1 MNLHG
6 NEKEFF
12 RLMGLPL
19 PVPELHQHYLDMLC
33 SHDRFMFERIQKFN
47 EYAQWCL
54 DMGHKSVQ
62 SYRLD
67 HAMGAFA
74 TWTKSN
80 DLLKDIE
87 YPDVKFIGKDH
98 RGAHVNEGP
107 APKRGERKVG
117 LLGIGNGNALG
128 VDNHPLISFDLKEA
142 NYSVLRLGAK
152 QKGVAVPQD
161 WAGFCDDV
169 LRLHPFLATSKM
181 FRQYCFGNYAP
192 KTCTKVQTALIQT
205 LVDQFDLQERAVYIS
220 SDEIVMPYEKEAYL
234 HNDIVNLIHD
244 SIFDGAMSVKDTLY
258 EMYRIDGDCMLKV
271 VYDGGRLEERT
282 RQLFAVPATKHYMM
296 FRQHILDQPLED
308 NDLLF
313 RHEGR
318 TARWVV

>member
-19 PVPELHQHYLDMLC
+19 PVPELHEHYLGMLI
-33 SHDRFMFERIQKFN
+33 SHDRFMPERVEKFN
-47 EYAQWCL
+47 AYAKWCV
-54 DMGHKSVQ
+54 DMGHKSPQ

-74 TWTKSN
+74 TWTKAN
-80 DLLKDIE
+80 DLLHDIE

-98 RGAHVNEGP
+98 RGAHINEGP
-107 APKRGERKVG
+107 APKRGERKVM
-117 LLGIGNGNALG
+117 LGVGNALG
-128 VDNHPLISFDLKEA
+128 DANHPLISFDLKEA

-181 FRQYCFGNYAP
+181 FRQYCFGDYAP
-192 KTCTKVQTALIQT
+192 KTHNIVQKALIQT
-205 LVDQFDLQERAVYIS
+205 IVDKLDLQERAVFIS
-220 SDEIVMPYEKEAYL
+220 PDEIVMPYEKEASAEL
-234 HNDIVNLIHD
+234 HRNMYDFIRD
-244 SIFDGAMSVKDTLY
+244 SMFADAMSVKDTLY

-271 VYDGGRLEERT
+271 VYDSGRHEERV
-282 RQLFAVPATKHYMM
+282 RQLFAVPATKHYWY
-296 FRQHILDQPLED
+296 FRQHVLDQPLEE

-313 RHEGR
+313 KHEGR
-318 TARWVV
+318 TARWVI